1 MRIETKTLEAIKV
14 LSLVVIAISSVFIAI
29 WLAQIITLLEVIGD
43 NLHGINSSIFDL
55 VNRE

>member
-29 WLAQIITLLEVIGD
+29 WLAQIITLLEVIGS
-43 NLHGINSSIFDL
+43 NLNGINSSIFDL